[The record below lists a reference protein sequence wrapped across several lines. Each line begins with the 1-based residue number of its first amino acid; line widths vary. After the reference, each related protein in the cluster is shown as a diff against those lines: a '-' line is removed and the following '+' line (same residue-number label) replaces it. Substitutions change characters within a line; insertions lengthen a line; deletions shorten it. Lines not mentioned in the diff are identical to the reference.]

1 MWRTKIL
8 TEFSTDC
15 ELRVYGNFLQLEC
28 NNSYFVCPWSFGEMY
43 AFYAYFSSSQ
53 SMKASVTALCSN
65 DPVLYQACIF
75 ADSINQAK
83 SQDRNMICGNY
94 LCKTK
99 EDEYEVRAYQSNCN
113 MPSLCSD
120 IKCSIDDSFF
130 SCRLVSFHSLGFG
143 VPKSNVCDGKCHC
156 MYCEDEEN
164 CYGLRFSY
172 SYEHLL
178 YHNSTLRNL
187 HVLCYPYDFASAVY
201 AGVSFLKLSNTS
213 RCSPWVRC
221 KNKYDQTNCTDPLP
235 APILCRID
243 GRPSNVSTNI
253 ICKRVLYSPF
263 DRVVADMSGVCDD
276 GIDTHCADLSPICY
290 IHKHLLC
297 DGQKDC
303 ADGADEENS
312 FCGQVTMET
321 CKRRYFKFESRI
333 PLSWIGDG
341 VLDCLEGED
350 EDREKWPMCSY
361 DSFNVSGSSDC
372 KDVYLC
378 KDNQHKFVQLN
389 NLCDKQF
396 HCDNLNQICSP
407 IYRDGFI
414 HQHLYQSDNLYYLN
428 YCLPGLNQL
437 EVLKQKCDLISYPP
451 AEVWLSQRNRLFVP
465 SGKQSCANMFGES
478 YVFMSC
484 SGLCFGA
491 TCPLRPIV
499 GNVCA
504 KQKYSQIYSISK
516 EGSLTLIHKNRDIY
530 QVTNFFECRS
540 KICLSLDKVCNLV
553 DDCGDGSDEESCVNS
568 FTCNRNNRIYGI
580 NYIPL
585 SSVCDGQID
594 CADVSDETDC
604 CSKRI
609 FQNTALTISSL
620 LIGILAVILNSFSFL
635 KLVNSV
641 RKVSITSAFLDKI
654 LIIVISCGDWLLG
667 MYLVAIAI
675 IDIFVTKWRC
685 EDHYEWL
692 VSKECAWLGIL
703 STIGSQISLFSM
715 TALSLTRVRKIRRGI
730 QVSRNTNKRFVAKTG
745 LLVLVIIATSVVIA
759 VLPLT
764 PHLEDS
770 FINDLYYP
778 EVRFLRGFISKSSL
792 QRKFE
797 LFFGRFR
804 KPISELSWKNV
815 RQLIT
820 KMFTNNYGGITVK
833 VHHFYGNDAVCLFK
847 YFVSADDPQALFSW
861 AILSINFFCFTLI
874 TMSYAAVGAKSQRSS
889 VKLGNSATSIK
900 ARNETLQRKVSVII
914 ATDFLCWVPFIVI
927 SLLNTTG
934 IIDATKWYALFSTII
949 LPLNSVINPF
959 LYHNLLDCFVLPLRK
974 LRK

>member
-1 MWRTKIL
+1 
-8 TEFSTDC
+8 
-15 ELRVYGNFLQLEC
+15 
-28 NNSYFVCPWSFGEMY
+28 MY
-43 AFYAYFSSSQ
+43 TLKLFSSSTA
-53 SMKASVTALCSN
+53 KDPPELYVTALCSN
-65 DPVLYQACIF
+65 DPVMYQACNILGSN
-75 ADSINQAK
+75 AQVKTRN
-83 SQDRNMICGNY
+83 RNMICGNY
-94 LCKTK
+94 ICKNAWDT
-99 EDEYEVRAYQSNCN
+99 YEITPYQGNCST
-113 MPSLCSD
+113 PSFCSD
-120 IKCSIDDSFF
+120 IECQKDNFF
-130 SCRLVSFHSLGFG
+130 PCRLVDFNSISSG
-143 VPKSNVCDGKCHC
+143 VPKSNVCDGKCQC
-156 MYCEDEEN
+156 LLCEDEEN
-164 CYGLRFSY
+164 CYGLRFSD
-172 SYEHLL
+172 SDYELL
-178 YHNSTLRNL
+178 RHQNSALNNS
-187 HVLCYPYDFASAVY
+187 HVFCDPYEFRLYAYPEDYV
-201 AGVSFLKLSNTS
+201 LKLTNTS
-213 RCSPWVRC
+213 RCFLWIRC

-235 APILCRID
+235 TPLSCQID
-243 GRPSNVSTNI
+243 GKPSNVSTNI
-253 ICKRVLYSPF
+253 ICKRILYSPF
-263 DRVVADMSGVCDD
+263 DKIVADKSGVCDD
-276 GIDTHCADLSPICY
+276 GIDTQCVDLSPICY

-303 ADGADEENS
+303 TDGADEQNS

-321 CKRRYFKFESRI
+321 CKRRYLRLESRI

-341 VLDCLEGED
+341 VLDCQEGED
-350 EDREKWPMCSY
+350 EDKKKWLMCRY
-361 DSFNVSGSSDC
+361 DSFTVSGSSDC
-372 KDVYLC
+372 NDVYLC

-465 SGKQSCANMFGES
+465 SGKQSCANMFGEN

-484 SGLCFGA
+484 SGLCFDA
-491 TCPLRPIV
+491 TCPLRPIARTD
-499 GNVCA
+499 VCDE
-504 KQKYSQIYSISK
+504 QKYSQIYSISRD
-516 EGSLTLIHKNRDIY
+516 GALTLIHKKRNIY
-530 QVTNFFECRS
+530 QVTNFFECRN

-553 DDCGDGSDEESCVNS
+553 DNCGDGSDEKSCVNS
-568 FTCNRNNRIYGI
+568 YTCNRNNRIYDI

-594 CADVSDETDC
+594 CADASDETDC

-609 FQNTALTISSL
+609 FQNTALRISSL
-620 LIGILAVILNSFSFL
+620 FIGILAVILNSFTFV
-635 KLVNSV
+635 KLVNSI

-715 TALSLTRVRKIRRGI
+715 TALSLTRVHKIQGI

-745 LLVLVIIATSVVIA
+745 LLVLAIIAISVLIA

-764 PHLEDS
+764 PHQEDI

-778 EVRFLRGFISKSSL
+778 KVRFLRGFISKPSL

-804 KPISELSWKNV
+804 KPISELSWQNV

-820 KMFTNNYGGITVK
+820 KMFTSNYGGITVK

-861 AILSINFFCFTLI
+861 TILSINFFCFMLI
-874 TMSYAAVGAKSQRSS
+874 TSSYVAVGVKSQRSTL
-889 VKLGNSATSIK
+889 KLGNSATSIK

-959 LYHNLLDCFVLPLRK
+959 LYHNMLDCFVLPFKKFRK
-974 LRK
+974 CRKDS